1 MEDVKVVLLAGGFGT
16 RLAEETEIRPKPM
29 VEIGGRPILWHIMN
43 IYAAHGFK
51 HFVVAL
57 GYKGEY
63 IKRYFHDYYSLHGDM
78 TFDFKNGS
86 MTARGERNLDWTVE
100 LVDTGLHTMTGG
112 RIKRLRDLGV
122 IGDKTF
128 MLTYGDGVSDV
139 HIRNLY
145 EYHKGHGKLAT
156 MTAVRP
162 PARFGVLEF
171 EGNNVRRFAEKS
183 QFDVGWING
192 GFFCLEPGAID
203 YVDDYDTYWERIPL
217 EKMADDGELMAYKH
231 DSFWQCMDT
240 LRDKTLLQGL
250 WESGNAPW
258 VIDPASVAPV
268 PANGVANNA

>member
-1 MEDVKVVLLAGGFGT
+1 MEDVKVVILAGGFGT

-43 IYAAHGFK
+43 IYAAYGFK
-51 HFVVAL
+51 HFVIAL

-86 MTARGERNLDWTVE
+86 YSARGERNLDWTVE

-112 RIKRLRDLGV
+112 RVKRLRDLGV
-122 IGDKTF
+122 IGDNTF
-128 MLTYGDGVSDV
+128 MMTYGDGVSDV
-139 HIRNLY
+139 NIAELY
-145 EYHKGHGKLAT
+145 NFHKAHGKLAT

-171 EGNNVRRFAEKS
+171 EGNMVRRFAEKS

-192 GFFCLEPGAID
+192 GFFVLEPGAID

-217 EKMADDGELMAYKH
+217 EKLADDGQLMAYKH

-250 WESGNAPW
+250 WDSGEAPWAIKNAP
-258 VIDPASVAPV
+258 ALST
-268 PANGVANNA
+268 PANGTANNV